1 MWEHFSGDK
10 PPLASTSVLSDL
22 AVSATKSVTAASVVP
37 PGRLSGCSSSLSAIR
52 TAIVSDSNTGIKAAA
67 TLSSRIA
74 SRRTAARKGKGKF
87 DAKAAAKVDQIVF
100 DYLDYLE
107 CSSAEELA
115 LTVQVD
121 HMYLARVTRVLG
133 GKYMEVKTQENK
145 TEHARIPGH
154 LTAKGSVSHKRHKTH
169 VFGVGDVVIV
179 EHGDIKG
186 KFDSPALLAVMEARF
201 EKIGYVVPAGFFS
214 ATKDATTHAAE
225 VAHPDDDG
233 FEFDYSE
240 EAAKLRK
247 KRSLRPKKA
256 AGGAG
261 DADEEEEA
269 PLDVDAI

>member
-10 PPLASTSVLSDL
+10 PSLASTSVVTDL
-22 AVSATKSVTAASVVP
+22 AVSATKSVTAA
-37 PGRLSGCSSSLSAIR
+37 SAIR

-107 CSSAEELA
+107 DCSAEQLA
-115 LTVQVD
+115 LTVQID

-133 GKYMEVKTQENK
+133 GTLMEIKTQDNISEK
-145 TEHARIPGH
+145 ARIPGH
-154 LTAKGSVSHKRHKTH
+154 LRAKGSVSHKRHKTH

-186 KFDSPALLAVMEARF
+186 KFDSPALLAIMEARF
-201 EKIGYVVPAGFFS
+201 EAIGYVVPAGFFS
-214 ATKDATTHAAE
+214 ATKDATAHAAE
-225 VAHPDDDG
+225 VARPDDDG
-233 FEFDYSE
+233 WEFDYSE

-247 KRSLRPKKA
+247 KRTLRVKKGA

-261 DADEEEEA
+261 ESDDEEEEA